1 MFRIAIRNISAHKAR
16 LLMTMLAVVL
26 GVAFVAGTL
35 VFTDTVSQGFQ
46 NQSAADL
53 AGVDVAVR
61 PTPAA
66 ENNGQPGGLTDDV
79 LARVR
84 ALPGVA
90 SARGQV
96 AGTAYVLDGSG
107 KIIGKHNRGAAF
119 APGADG
125 RDPNH
130 AVIQGRAPHGAGE
143 IALDATTATKA
154 GASVGG
160 SVRIVIDGPIL
171 TERLVG
177 IVTTTDPAVSAG
189 ATLAVF
195 DAATA
200 QRLLNVPGQYTQ
212 IVTTAAPGT
221 DDQRL
226 VQEIDPVVGPNAQAI
241 TAATVVADERAATAS
256 DTRTLGDVFLAFA
269 LIALF
274 VSIFLIANT
283 FTMLIAQRTRELAL
297 LRALGATRRQVNRSV
312 QFEAFGVGL
321 LSSAVGLGLGILV
334 AIVLR
339 VALNGLLGA
348 SLPGGAPVVS
358 TSTIL
363 IALLIGTAVTM
374 LAAWLPG
381 RRAGR
386 IAPVAAMSSVDA
398 TPTPA
403 SLRTRN
409 IIGFVAAAISVG
421 TVWLGIATGGTSGA
435 YTIGAGGGLL
445 VIALVILT
453 PFLSRPLLGLLGR
466 PLTRWFGVAG
476 TLATGNARRNP
487 RRTASTTAA
496 LMLGLMLITA
506 LTVISASFG
515 DALAKQTT
523 GALTAQYTVSS
534 VNGDPLDPSVQRTVA
549 AVPGVT
555 IATPVRTAPAQSIG
569 TNTNDTLTALDPTQV
584 DHVLA
589 LKFEAGSTNGL
600 ASGVLISKSVAD
612 SIGHPKVGDEIPVTF
627 GDGKRETLRLD
638 GIYRINPVLTDAMV
652 SLDTMARH
660 TTAARDDHILVSADS
675 AAAAAVPDRIRAA
688 LAGNPL
694 LLVENH
700 ADLEH
705 DVAGTFDL
713 LLNLVYGLLAMALV
727 VSVLGVVNTM
737 AMSVFERTREIG
749 LLRAIGLARNGIRR
763 MVRLESVI
771 ISLFGAALGIGV
783 GVFLAWALGTIFGN
797 SNLLRDSYSLA
808 IPWDRI
814 LLFLAVAGIVGVL
827 SAVWPARRA
836 ANLNVVQAV
845 TTD

>member
-1 MFRIAIRNISAHKAR
+1 MFRIAIRNIRTHKTR

-46 NQSAADL
+46 NQSATDL
-53 AGVDVAVR
+53 AGVDVAIR
-61 PTPAA
+61 PTPTANDDGRPA
-66 ENNGQPGGLTDDV
+66 GLTDALVD
-79 LARVR
+79 RVR
-84 ALPGVA
+84 AVPGVT
-90 SARGQV
+90 SARGEV
-96 AGTAYVLDGSG
+96 SGAAYVLDGAG
-107 KIIGKHNRGAAF
+107 KIIGKHNLGAAF
-119 APGADG
+119 TPGSVA
-125 RDPNH
+125 
-130 AVIQGRAPHGAGE
+130 QGRAPRAADE
-143 IALDATTATKA
+143 IALDAATAAKA
-154 GASVGG
+154 GVGVGG
-160 SVRIVIDGPIL
+160 SVRIVIDGPIR
-171 TERLVG
+171 TERVVG
-177 IVTTTDPAVSAG
+177 IVTSTDPAVSAG

-212 IVTTAAPGT
+212 IVVTATPGT

-226 VQEIDPVVGPNAQAI
+226 VRTIAPLLGPDAQAV
-241 TAATVVADERAATAS
+241 TAATVIADERAANAS

-274 VSIFLIANT
+274 VGIFLIANT

-297 LRALGATRRQVNRSV
+297 LRALGATRRQVNRSI

-321 LSSAVGLGLGILV
+321 LSSAIGLVLGILV
-334 AIVLR
+334 AIGLR
-339 VALNGLLGA
+339 VGLNGLVDAG
-348 SLPGGAPVVS
+348 LPCGAPVVTPS
-358 TSTIL
+358 TVL
-363 IALLIGTAVTM
+363 IALLVGTAVTM
-374 LAAWLPG
+374 VAAWLPG
-381 RRAGR
+381 LRAGR

-409 IIGFVAAAISVG
+409 IIGFLVAAASLGV
-421 TVWLGIATGGTSGA
+421 VALGITNGGTSGA
-435 YTIGAGGGLL
+435 YAVGGGGGGL
-445 VIALVILT
+445 VIALIILT

-476 TLATGNARRNP
+476 KLATGNARRNP

-496 LMLGLMLITA
+496 LMLGLVLITA
-506 LTVISASFG
+506 LTVISASFAQ
-515 DALAKQTT
+515 ALAQQTT
-523 GALTAQYTVSS
+523 GALRAQYTISS
-534 VNGDPLDPSVQRTVA
+534 VNGAPLDPSIERTVA

-555 IATPVRTAPAQSIG
+555 IAAPVRTAPVAAIG
-569 TNTNDTLTALDPTQV
+569 TATNEMVAALDPTQI
-584 DHVLA
+584 DQVLA
-589 LKFEAGSTNGL
+589 PKLVAGGVGGL
-600 ASGVLISKSVAD
+600 ESGLLVSQNVAD
-612 SIGHPKVGDEIPVTF
+612 TLGHPGIGAVVPVTF
-627 GDGKRETLRLD
+627 ADGKRESLRLT
-638 GIYRINPVLTDAMV
+638 GIYRTNPVLTDGLV
-652 SLDTMARH
+652 SLDTLARH
-660 TTAARDDHILVSADS
+660 TVAVRDDNILVSADS
-675 AAAAAVPDRIRAA
+675 AAADRVRAA

-694 LLVENH
+694 LRVEDH
-700 ADLEH
+700 TDLEH
-705 DVAGTFDL
+705 DVSSTFDL

-749 LLRAIGLARNGIRR
+749 LLRAIGLPRNGIRL

-783 GVFLAWALGTIFGN
+783 GVFLAWALGSIFGR
-797 SNLLRDSYSLA
+797 SNLLRDAYQLV

-827 SAVWPARRA
+827 SAVWPARHA
-836 ANLNVVQAV
+836 AKLNVIQAV